1 MKITIHGTADEIDA
15 LPFRRLR
22 PLDGSDL
29 AEVVVIIDL
38 NTARLHK
45 HPHSDAYRLH
55 ADILDPPRKEAR

>member
-1 MKITIHGTADEIDA
+1 MEITICGTADEIDA

-29 AEVVVIIDL
+29 AEVIVIIDL

-45 HPHSDAYRLH
+45 HPHHDAYRLH
-55 ADILDPPRKEAR
+55 ADILDPPRKEAP